1 MRVLSIL
8 ALLAMTAGSL
18 AMASAAESETG
29 SDATGGNLTVAEIAV
44 GTGYDSQTR
53 NLTGAAEVFP
63 AGTEKLWCRTRIQG
77 ATAPTSVTH
86 VWYHRDQTV
95 ARVELNVGSADW
107 RTVSS
112 KNLLPEWT
120 GPWEIKVLDA
130 GGTVLQTVRFTI
142 E

>member
-18 AMASAAESETG
+18 AMAYAAESETG
-29 SDATGGNLTVAEIAV
+29 SDATSGNLTVAEIAV

-77 ATAPTSVTH
+77 ATVPTSVTH